1 MYKVLGVAIV
11 KKKVVVLRNRNLEAN
26 SDNGTGQLKHSTI
39 NFTLPYCSP
48 NSVIASFVPLLEV

>member
-1 MYKVLGVAIV
+1 MG
-11 KKKVVVLRNRNLEAN
+11 VVLMPL

-48 NSVIASFVPLLEV
+48 NSVIASFVPLSKFNVIADDPKITQ